1 MVRTMNI
8 NAGLLQW
15 VLIVRGLGLESSYR
29 RSRKETIAKKHGSV
43 AVAGW
48 GSQYET
54 LLREVTI
61 GKVPILAR
69 LA

>member
-1 MVRTMNI
+1 MNI

-15 VLIVRGLGLESSYR
+15 VLIVRGLGLESSYST
-29 RSRKETIAKKHGSV
+29 SRKGTIAKKHGSM